1 MGCWVAFSAYDRVVR
16 RMSLPNSLTLLR
28 IFFVPLLVVLLLTKE
43 PNMDLWAV
51 GVFLLAAITDLLDGY
66 FARRRAQVSRV
77 GILLDPIA
85 DKLLTSA
92 AFISLV
98 ELQQI
103 PAWIVVIIIGREF
116 AVSGLRSIASAEGFT
131 MPASDLGKTKM
142 VLQVVAINVIVLERR
157 YPRLRPLGDVFL
169 WLVVG
174 IALLS
179 AAEYFWAFWKRL
191 DARLKQQAGG
201 AGRVVVIRGS
211 EKEQN
216 RKDAAL

>member
-1 MGCWVAFSAYDRVVR
+1 
-16 RMSLPNSLTLLR
+16 MSLPNSLTLLR

-43 PNMDLWAV
+43 PNMDLWAA
-51 GVFLLAAITDLLDGY
+51 GVFLLAATTDLLDGY
-66 FARRRAQVSRV
+66 LARRRAQVSRV

-103 PAWIVVIIIGREF
+103 PAWIVVIIIAREF
-116 AVSGLRSIASAEGFT
+116 AVSGLRGIASAEGFT

-142 VLQVVAINVIVLERR
+142 VMQVVAITVIVLERR
-157 YPRLRPLGDVFL
+157 YPPLRPLGDVSL

-179 AAEYFWAFWKRL
+179 AVEYFWAFWKKL
-191 DARLKQQAGG
+191 DARLKQPVP
-201 AGRVVVIRGS
+201 GRVVVIRGG
-211 EKEQN
+211 EKEQGK
-216 RKDAAL
+216 KDVAAQ